1 MTKLLRIDASA
12 RASGSHTRALAD
24 AFTESWLSNQPDDK
38 FTLRDIG
45 RNPPPFISED
55 WIAAA
60 FAKDRSGSQA
70 QLLALSDELIAEVA
84 DANIILLAT
93 PMYNYGMPAALK
105 AWFDQ
110 VVRIGKTFTFDLD
123 RGDRPLEPTFSGK
136 TLVLLTSWGEF
147 GFGPGELNQ
156 GRDSLTPHVRTAS
169 RYLGVDEFHHI
180 GIEYQEFGDR
190 RFETSREAAFAAIE
204 PLVESLSEANS
215 SSSLP
220 NPDRAIRAEGS
231 GGVLAR

>member
-1 MTKLLRIDASA
+1 MTKILRIDASA
-12 RASGSHTRALAD
+12 RASRSLTRALAD
-24 AFTESWLSNQPDDK
+24 AFTESWLAKHPDDQ
-38 FTLRDIG
+38 FALRDIG

-60 FAKDRSGSQA
+60 FAEDRSPAQA
-70 QLLALSDELIAEVA
+70 QLLAFSDELIGEVA
-84 DANIILLAT
+84 EAEIIVLAT

-110 VVRIGKTFTFDLD
+110 VVRVGKTFSFDLS
-123 RGDRPLEPTFSGK
+123 RGNRPLEPIFSGK

-147 GFGPGELNQ
+147 GFGPGELNE

-169 RYLGVDEFHHI
+169 RYLGVDGFHHI

-190 RFETSREAAFAAIE
+190 RFETSREAAFAAIA
-204 PLVESLSEANS
+204 PLVESLSGANS
-215 SSSLP
+215 SNNLP
-220 NPDRAIRAEGS
+220 NPDRAIHAEGS
-231 GGVLAR
+231 VGLPPR

>member
-12 RASGSHTRALAD
+12 RASGSLTRALAD
-24 AFTESWLSNQPDDK
+24 DFTESWLAKHPKDQL
-38 FTLRDIG
+38 TWRDIR

-60 FAKDRSGSQA
+60 FAKDRSPA
-70 QLLALSDELIAEVA
+70 QTRLLALSDEMIAEVA
-84 DANIILLAT
+84 DAEIIVLAT

-110 VVRIGKTFTFDLD
+110 VVRVGKTFSFDLS
-123 RGDRPLEPTFSGK
+123 RGDRPLEPIFSRK

-147 GFGPGELNQ
+147 GFGPGELNE

-169 RYLGVDEFHHI
+169 RYLGVDRFYHI

-190 RFETSREAAFAAIE
+190 RFEASREAAFAAIE
-204 PLVESLSEANS
+204 TLVENLSGADLS
-215 SSSLP
+215 
-220 NPDRAIRAEGS
+220 AIRANSCQAIHAENSGS
-231 GGVLAR
+231 ILSR

>member
-1 MTKLLRIDASA
+1 
-12 RASGSHTRALAD
+12 
-24 AFTESWLSNQPDDK
+24 
-38 FTLRDIG
+38 
-45 RNPPPFISED
+45 
-55 WIAAA
+55 
-60 FAKDRSGSQA
+60 
-70 QLLALSDELIAEVA
+70 
-84 DANIILLAT
+84 
-93 PMYNYGMPAALK
+93 MYNYGMPAALK

-110 VVRIGKTFTFDLD
+110 VVRIGKTFTFDLA
-123 RGDRPLEPTFSGK
+123 RGDRPLEPMFSGK

-147 GFGPGELNQ
+147 GFGSGELNQ

-204 PLVESLSEANS
+204 PLVESLSGANS

-220 NPDRAIRAEGS
+220 NPDRAIHAEGS
-231 GGVLAR
+231 RGLLAR